1 MTTIRIARDAPA
13 LLTHGCCRRRC
24 GCSRR
29 PTRCKTVDIRGGN
42 TEIGDLLTRGTTS
55 DVYAWGSDSV
65 VKVPRPGVPDHW
77 IDIEASHSVRVH
89 SIGLPTPA
97 VLDVIDLDGRR
108 AIVFERVRGPSM
120 LDNLAAAPG
129 DADSMAR
136 DLAAIQREF
145 HSAGGPSELPDKNG
159 RIAGKIATASL
170 VTETERSEAVD
181 LLGRLPGGTSIC
193 HGDFHPGN
201 ILIGAHGPVVIDW
214 FDAATG
220 HPLADIVRTSL
231 LVRPLS
237 SGAAGPAHLPGVPAD
252 VLSTFH
258 RAYVDEMIG
267 PTDFDIRTILTWEA
281 VLSVSRLS
289 EPVDGEFDDLLTVW
303 RSMAHSSPES
313 TTPLAAALRALSEQ

>member
-1 MTTIRIARDAPA
+1 MP
-13 LLTHGCCRRRC
+13 RRC
-24 GCSRR
+24 SRTAVVAGGADCSRR

-145 HSAGGPSELPDKNG
+145 HSADGPSELPDKNG
-159 RIAGKIATASL
+159 RIAGKIATASAATPS
-170 VTETERSEAVD
+170 VYYSDDPEAV
-181 LLGRLPGGTSIC
+181 
-193 HGDFHPGN
+193 
-201 ILIGAHGPVVIDW
+201 AE
-214 FDAATG
+214 
-220 HPLADIVRTSL
+220 
-231 LVRPLS
+231 
-237 SGAAGPAHLPGVPAD
+237 
-252 VLSTFH
+252 
-258 RAYVDEMIG
+258 EMINQIPLRRLG
-267 PTDFDIRTILTWEA
+267 SLDEVA
-281 VLSVSRLS
+281 SVVTFLLS
-289 EPVDGEFDDLLTVW
+289 EESSYLTGVNLEI
-303 RSMAHSSPES
+303 AGGVG
-313 TTPLAAALRALSEQ
+313 